1 MPTNI
6 QPTPE
11 AFIHRHCMQRIL
23 HEAINNG
30 ANQCFGLLAGSGN
43 LITNN
48 FHVTEKLLSSNTIA
62 PNSLYKETVLGAYIA
77 TDKQNISELKSLI
90 NRHALRP
97 ENGLHTTYYY
107 LIIHLDHKGR
117 VDAKM
122 YKNMELHTPVTLNM
136 QEASAQ
142 KLDIS

>member
-1 MPTNI
+1 MPTNN

-30 ANQCFGLLAGSGN
+30 ANQCFGLLTGSGN

-48 FHVTEKLLSSNTIA
+48 FHVTDKLLEGNTIT
-62 PNSLYKETVLGAYIA
+62 PKTLQKEIVLGAYLA
-77 TDKQNISELKSLI
+77 TNKQNTVELQSI
-90 NRHALRP
+90 IRRHALKP
-97 ENGLHTTYYY
+97 ENDLKTSYYY

-117 VDAKM
+117 IDAKM
-122 YKNMELHTPVTLNM
+122 YKNRQLNTPVTLNM
-136 QEASAQ
+136 QEASPQ
-142 KLDIS
+142 